1 MIFIFTTRCWKWWGQ
16 QSLLLFSISILC
28 FIFLKGWRHHQVLLL
43 SGQGRHRVFLDIY
56 HHLSVKLGHRS
67 FENFMNF
74 SDVNK
79 FMKNFGSKFS
89 TLELRSLELVY
100 RWDLPKMMWLF
111 VKKPKHRG
119 IILCH
124 KVAETIS
131 ISHFNLKH
139 WEWTE
144 TERVSSNWGQTHF
157 QRGYWSHL
165 IIAN

>member
-1 MIFIFTTRCWKWWGQ
+1 MKPIWKVLDFLCLLVRLLRDNKLIYLALLPDLREMMIFIFTTRCWKWWGQ

-100 RWDLPKMMWLF
+100 RWDLPKNN
-111 VKKPKHRG
+111 
-119 IILCH
+119 
-124 KVAETIS
+124 VA
-131 ISHFNLKH
+131 FCK
-139 WEWTE
+139 
-144 TERVSSNWGQTHF
+144 
-157 QRGYWSHL
+157 
-165 IIAN
+165 

>member
-1 MIFIFTTRCWKWWGQ
+1 MKPIWKVLDFLCLLVRLLRDNKLIYLALLPDLREMMIFIFTTRCWKWWGQ

-28 FIFLKGWRHHQVLLL
+28 FIFLKVEGTIR
-43 SGQGRHRVFLDIY
+43 SFSFLDKDVIEFSQISMY

-100 RWDLPKMMWLF
+100 RWDLPKNNVDF
-111 VKKPKHRG
+111 CK
-119 IILCH
+119 
-124 KVAETIS
+124 
-131 ISHFNLKH
+131 
-139 WEWTE
+139 
-144 TERVSSNWGQTHF
+144 
-157 QRGYWSHL
+157 
-165 IIAN
+165 

>member
-1 MIFIFTTRCWKWWGQ
+1 MKPIWKVLDFLCLLVRLLRDNKLIYLALLPDLREMMIFIFTTRCWKWWGQ

-100 RWDLPKMMWLF
+100 RWDLPKND
-111 VKKPKHRG
+111 
-119 IILCH
+119 
-124 KVAETIS
+124 VA
-131 ISHFNLKH
+131 FCK
-139 WEWTE
+139 
-144 TERVSSNWGQTHF
+144 
-157 QRGYWSHL
+157 
-165 IIAN
+165 

>member
-1 MIFIFTTRCWKWWGQ
+1 MKPIWKVLDFLCLLVRLLRDNKLIYLALLPDLREMMIFIFTTRCWKWWGQ

-100 RWDLPKMMWLF
+100 RWDLPKNNVDF
-111 VKKPKHRG
+111 CK
-119 IILCH
+119 
-124 KVAETIS
+124 
-131 ISHFNLKH
+131 
-139 WEWTE
+139 
-144 TERVSSNWGQTHF
+144 
-157 QRGYWSHL
+157 
-165 IIAN
+165 